1 MPIKRSDRRPA
12 ARSLRSPHH
21 QYGPERRARQAG
33 RGRRIFKLL
42 MLLVLAV
49 MLLTALMLLGA
60 IAALTGN
67 WMRLAVPLIILVAT
81 VIAVGSALCE

>member
-1 MPIKRSDRRPA
+1 
-12 ARSLRSPHH
+12 
-21 QYGPERRARQAG
+21 
-33 RGRRIFKLL
+33 